1 MHRAGR
7 RSAFPYWQRAESIA
21 SSARQFV
28 IGDLLPRKSD
38 VSLTSSRR
46 PLLARFYYRYI
57 DDGNVADFIHAVS
70 RIYTLATLHR
80 LSSSGQRCD
89 RRGAV
94 LALGLLGKAES
105 IAFLADALH
114 DEDRGVR
121 LIAEDALPALW
132 SRTGTAEDY
141 RALQTVRR
149 YRAAR
154 QNEDAARLAAE
165 VLDQAPQFAEA
176 WYQRSEALTSMGFH
190 YEAIADSQRAL
201 DCEPYHFP
209 AALLM
214 ARNYTELSDFTT
226 AVSCV
231 QWALQIHPHYEFARA
246 QLRRL
251 ERRLREQ
258 TDR

>member
-1 MHRAGR
+1 MPRPGR
-7 RSAFPYWQRAESIA
+7 RPASGFWHGVESVA
-21 SSARQFV
+21 SSACQF
-28 IGDLLPRKSD
+28 IIIDLVPKSSD
-38 VSLTSSRR
+38 VSLTSFRR

-70 RIYTLATLHR
+70 RTYTWATLHR
-80 LSSSGQRCD
+80 LTSSGD
-89 RRGAV
+89 RSDAEAV
-94 LALGLLGKAES
+94 R
-105 IAFLADALH
+105 

-121 LIAEDALPALW
+121 LIAEDALPGLW
-132 SRTGTAEDY
+132 SRTGALEHC
-141 RALQTVRR
+141 RALQAVRR
-149 YRAAR
+149 YRAAE
-154 QNEDAARLAAE
+154 QNEDAVRLAAE
-165 VLDQAPQFAEA
+165 VLDQAPQFAEV
-176 WYQRSEALTSMGFH
+176 WYQRSQALTSLGCHF
-190 YEAIADSQRAL
+190 EAIADSQRAL

-214 ARNYTELSDFTT
+214 ARNYSELHDFTT

-246 QLRRL
+246 QLRQL